1 MFSRPVFADF
11 PDVAP
16 LVSSLRRTDSG
27 EAICERS
34 SSSGSKPIPIS
45 LKTDLRRRLGG
56 GVVVKDLLNGS
67 PTDTGGSLGLPIL
80 IMMTYAE
87 AIDDELESLGVRL
100 QGGIVLI
107 PGSDCRGTVNP
118 VTPISMNSAN
128 RLELGFESIVER

>member
-1 MFSRPVFADF
+1 MSPRPVLADF

-16 LVSSLRRTDSG
+16 LVSSLRRNDSG
-27 EAICERS
+27 EAIWERS

-56 GVVVKDLLNGS
+56 VVAKDLLKGS

-87 AIDDELESLGVRL
+87 AIDDELKAPLKSLVGRNY
-100 QGGIVLI
+100 
-107 PGSDCRGTVNP
+107 SDTRIRMPWHRNGP
-118 VTPISMNSAN
+118 
-128 RLELGFESIVER
+128 